1 MPFTAKIKL
10 TLMFICFLCYDIND
24 MKIFVGLG
32 NPGKKYEH
40 TRHNMGFDVVD
51 TFADFAKID
60 IDKESFKSLIG
71 RGKFNDEDIYILKP
85 QTFMNLSG
93 EAVRD
98 FVSYFK
104 ASVDDL
110 VIVYDDMAL
119 EPGKI
124 RLRESGSS
132 GGHKGMQNIIEL
144 LGTDKIKRIRV
155 GIGEPI
161 YDTIDYVLSKPLK
174 EERPLIDEAINN
186 AAEALKDIL
195 KMSFDK
201 VMSKYN

>member
-1 MPFTAKIKL
+1 
-10 TLMFICFLCYDIND
+10 

-104 ASVDDL
+104 ASVEDL

>member
-1 MPFTAKIKL
+1 MKL
-10 TLMFICFLCYDIND
+10 I
-24 MKIFVGLG
+24 VGLG

-71 RGKFNDEDIYILKP
+71 RGKVYDEDIYILKP

-93 EAVRD
+93 EAVQE
-98 FVSYFK
+98 FASYFK
-104 ASVDDL
+104 INVQDII
-110 VIVYDDMAL
+110 VVYDDMAL
-119 EPGKI
+119 APGKI
-124 RLRESGSS
+124 RLRPSGSS
-132 GGHKGMQNIIEL
+132 GGHKGMQNIIEH
-144 LGTDKIKRIRV
+144 LGTEDIKRIRV
-155 GIGEPI
+155 GIGEPT

-174 EERPLIDEAINN
+174 EERILIDGAINN

-195 KMSFDK
+195 KMNFDK
-201 VMSKYN
+201 AMSKYN